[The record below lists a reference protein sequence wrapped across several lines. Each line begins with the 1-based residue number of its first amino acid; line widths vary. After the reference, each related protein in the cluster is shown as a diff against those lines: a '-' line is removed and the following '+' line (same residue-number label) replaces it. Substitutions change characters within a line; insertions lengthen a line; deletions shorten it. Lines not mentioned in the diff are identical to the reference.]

1 LSGTLALPYASPM
14 YARDHVLIATP
25 IGPAPIEGASETK
38 IRIDLG
44 SEINLRQDETDIVRE
59 AEEQIR
65 ACLYL
70 NFNNF
75 YLNDPATSQKLLDHE
90 QRHL

>member
-1 LSGTLALPYASPM
+1 M
-14 YARDHVLIATP
+14 YARDHALIATP
-25 IGPAPIEGASETK
+25 IGPAPIEGAGETK

-44 SEINLRQDETDIVRE
+44 SEISVRQGETDIVRE
-59 AEEQIR
+59 AEEQIC
-65 ACLYL
+65 ACLYR